1 MMESVINKY
10 YYEFYCL
17 QARRIVIIVQ
27 VWRKKKSSCPESS
40 RHPTENYYAH
50 AASFT
55 QKHTI
60 VEKLPTSA
68 FAVPHL
74 CRASA
79 FEMWG
84 HVPNAFRAST
94 KLAARC
100 S

>member
-1 MMESVINKY
+1 M
-10 YYEFYCL
+10 
-17 QARRIVIIVQ
+17 
-27 VWRKKKSSCPESS
+27 RKKKSSCLESS

-79 FEMWG
+79 FENVG
-84 HVPNAFRAST
+84 SRSERLPSVDQACST
-94 KLAARC
+94 MPLI
-100 S
+100 